1 MAQSTRNRRV
11 GEQMQRELAL
21 LIQQELKDP
30 RLGMITVSGVEV
42 TRDFAHAKV
51 FVTVLSDDAAQ
62 VDLSLEGLRHAA
74 GFLRR
79 ELGRR
84 MQLRTIPELH
94 FTHDTS
100 VERGARLSA
109 LIDQAV
115 AADGKK
121 ADD

>member
-1 MAQSTRNRRV
+1 MAQSTRSRRV

-51 FVTVLSDDAAQ
+51 FVTVLSDDTAQ
-62 VDLSLEGLRHAA
+62 VEKSLAGLRHAA

-94 FTHDTS
+94 FAHDTS
-100 VERGARLSA
+100 VERGTRLSA
-109 LIDQAV
+109 LIDQAI

-121 ADD
+121 TDD

>member
-1 MAQSTRNRRV
+1 MAQSTRSRRV

-51 FVTVLSDDAAQ
+51 FVTVLGDDAGQ
-62 VDLSLEGLRHAA
+62 VEKSLEGLRHAA

-94 FTHDTS
+94 FVHDTS
-100 VERGARLSA
+100 VERGTRLSA

-115 AADGKK
+115 ASDGKK
-121 ADD
+121 TND

>member
-1 MAQSTRNRRV
+1 MAQSTRSRRV

-21 LIQQELKDP
+21 LIQRELKDP

-51 FVTVLSDDAAQ
+51 FVTVLSDDTAQ
-62 VDLSLEGLRHAA
+62 VEKSLAGLRHAA

-94 FTHDTS
+94 FAHDTS
-100 VERGARLSA
+100 VERGTRLSA

-115 AADGKK
+115 ASDGKK

>member
-1 MAQSTRNRRV
+1 MAQSTRSRRV

-51 FVTVLSDDAAQ
+51 FVTVLSDDTAQ
-62 VDLSLEGLRHAA
+62 VEKSLAGLRHAA

-94 FTHDTS
+94 FAHDTS
-100 VERGARLSA
+100 VERGTRLSA

-121 ADD
+121 TDD